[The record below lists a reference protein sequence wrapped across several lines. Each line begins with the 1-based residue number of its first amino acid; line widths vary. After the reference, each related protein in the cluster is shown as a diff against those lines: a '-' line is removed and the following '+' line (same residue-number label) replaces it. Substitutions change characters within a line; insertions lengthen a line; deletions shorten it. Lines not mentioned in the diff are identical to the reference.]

1 MSYFIESL
9 NNSIRKMLLSLFHWW
24 GNWSSKRLSDSPKV
38 TQLVSKVVWRPN
50 KANSGKH
57 SLYFV
62 VWRPISWL
70 RGVLGVEGC
79 YSGLRGW
86 WRPGKW
92 KGQSWAMFWRAVAE
106 RGSCVRLKKVIWD
119 AKWKWRWK
127 VCTAQM
133 ELLQKGNGQGSQQV
147 DGFTPTTLQPLHL
160 VQCLAHKRREEGG
173 RKDGSWELGRSQ
185 LTEKKKKMQGIKE
198 QVYLK

>member
-1 MSYFIESL
+1 M
-9 NNSIRKMLLSLFHWW
+9 
-24 GNWSSKRLSDSPKV
+24 
-38 TQLVSKVVWRPN
+38 SKVVWRPN
-50 KANSGKH
+50 KANCGKH

-79 YSGLRGW
+79 YGRLRGG

-127 VCTAQM
+127 VCTTQM

-185 LTEKKKKMQGIKE
+185 LTEKKMQGIKE
-198 QVYLK
+198 QVYFK

>member
-106 RGSCVRLKKVIWD
+106 RGSSSSWGYKNW
-119 AKWKWRWK
+119 
-127 VCTAQM
+127 
-133 ELLQKGNGQGSQQV
+133 LLIHKNCWLSLVSQEAS
-147 DGFTPTTLQPLHL
+147 PLSL
-160 VQCLAHKRREEGG
+160 ECPLISALC
-173 RKDGSWELGRSQ
+173 S
-185 LTEKKKKMQGIKE
+185 
-198 QVYLK
+198 

>member
-1 MSYFIESL
+1 MYYFIESL
-9 NNSIRKMLLSLFHWW
+9 NSSIRKTLLSLFHWW
-24 GNWSSKRLSDSPKV
+24 GNCSSKRLSDSPKV

-79 YSGLRGW
+79 YGRLRGG

-92 KGQSWAMFWRAVAE
+92 KTVMSYVLENCGWERKLCKVQEGNLGCKVKVTVRGLYGTDGAFAE
-106 RGSCVRLKKVIWD
+106 RQWARESASWWIHTYNFITPALGTVPGS
-119 AKWKWRWK
+119 
-127 VCTAQM
+127 
-133 ELLQKGNGQGSQQV
+133 
-147 DGFTPTTLQPLHL
+147 
-160 VQCLAHKRREEGG
+160 
-173 RKDGSWELGRSQ
+173 
-185 LTEKKKKMQGIKE
+185 
-198 QVYLK
+198 